1 MKGKKLAFIDI
12 ETTGTNPY
20 KHEIVE
26 IGCMMV
32 RQNDDGTFTVLEEFE
47 VKVKP
52 EHIETAER
60 EALRINGYDEGQWLF
75 AHTQKE
81 ALTLV
86 SQKCEGAIM
95 VAQNTSFD
103 YSFLA
108 VGFGKYEVKDP
119 FFYAK
124 LDTIPMAYLRFRNDP
139 EMDSFTLRK
148 LCEKFGIKNEK
159 AHTAMADIRVTF
171 EIFKRLL
178 GQKKE

>member
-12 ETTGTNPY
+12 ETTGTNAY
-20 KHEIVE
+20 KHEIIE

-32 RQNDDGTFTVLEEFE
+32 KQNEDGTFTVLEEFE

-52 EHIETAER
+52 EHIETAEI
-60 EALRINGYDEGQWLF
+60 EALRINGYDEAQWMF
-75 AHTQKE
+75 GHTQKE

-86 SQKCEGAIM
+86 SQKCEGAVM
-95 VAQNTSFD
+95 VAQNVSFD
-103 YSFLA
+103 YSFFA
-108 VGFGKYEVKDP
+108 VGFGKHDIPDP

-124 LDTIPMAYLRFRNDP
+124 LDTIPFAYLRFRNDP
-139 EMDSFTLRK
+139 TIESFSLRK
-148 LCEKFGIKNEK
+148 LAERFNVKNEK

-178 GQKKE
+178 GQK

>member
-20 KHEIVE
+20 KHEITE
-26 IGCMMV
+26 IGCLLAK
-32 RQNDDGTFTVLEEFE
+32 QNDDGTFSTIEEFE

-52 EHIETAER
+52 EHIETAEP
-60 EALRINGYDEGQWLF
+60 EALRVNGYDEAQWLF

-86 SQKCEGAIM
+86 SQKCEGAVM
-95 VAQNTSFD
+95 VAQNVSFD
-103 YSFLA
+103 YAFLA
-108 VGFGKYEVKDP
+108 VAFGKYEVKDP

-139 EMDSFTLRK
+139 TMDSFTLRA
-148 LCEKFGIKNEK
+148 LCEKYGIKNDK
-159 AHTAMADIRVTF
+159 AHTAMADIRATF
-171 EIFKRLL
+171 EVF
-178 GQKKE
+178 QKIMKAK